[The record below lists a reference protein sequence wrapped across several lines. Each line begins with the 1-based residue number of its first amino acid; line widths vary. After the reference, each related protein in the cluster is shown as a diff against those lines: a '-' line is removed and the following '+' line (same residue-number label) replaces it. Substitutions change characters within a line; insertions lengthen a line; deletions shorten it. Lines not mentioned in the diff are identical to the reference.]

1 MDLVEGSF
9 NYKENISPVSDC
21 FKRFFR
27 EHGKII
33 FQLLRQTSCS
43 GRCWAQVGLLV
54 EKLLKMFCEVQRYA
68 ESMQKQ
74 MDDQERSFSRT
85 LKVAGAES
93 TRLKISERKTLLKVL
108 QVLKLWMILENFFR
122 SKKIAD
128 EG

>member
-1 MDLVEGSF
+1 M
-9 NYKENISPVSDC
+9 
-21 FKRFFR
+21 
-27 EHGKII
+27 
-33 FQLLRQTSCS
+33 
-43 GRCWAQVGLLV
+43 LV

-93 TRLKISERKTLLKVL
+93 TRLNISERKTLLKIL
-108 QVLKLWMILENFFR
+108 EVLKLWMILENFFR